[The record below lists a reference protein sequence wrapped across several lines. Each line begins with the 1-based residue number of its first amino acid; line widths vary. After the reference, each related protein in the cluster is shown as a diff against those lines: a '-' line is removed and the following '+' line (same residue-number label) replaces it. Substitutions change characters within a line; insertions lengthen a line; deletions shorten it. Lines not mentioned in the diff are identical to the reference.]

1 MCGTVKERA
10 GAFLESKRESEC
22 ESGLLRRVWK
32 CQHV

>member
-1 MCGTVKERA
+1 MCGAVKEPA

-22 ESGLLRRVWK
+22 ESGLLGRVRK